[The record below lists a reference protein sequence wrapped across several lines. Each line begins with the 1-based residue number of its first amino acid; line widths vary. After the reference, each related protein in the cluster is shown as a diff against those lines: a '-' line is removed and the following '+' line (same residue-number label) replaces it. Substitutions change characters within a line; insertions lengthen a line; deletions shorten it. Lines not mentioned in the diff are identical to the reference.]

1 MIHYFLIF
9 LFVYIAAF
17 LFFPQSVLAFTILLA
32 AGLMNLVDWTTVPWS
47 P

>member
-1 MIHYFLIF
+1 MIHYLLIV
-9 LFVYIAAF
+9 LLVYIGAF
-17 LFFPQSVLAFTILLA
+17 LCFPQPVIAFTVLLA